1 MFSVELGQRT
11 WETGVALEFLGA
23 CLPGWSLFSC
33 VSTADVGGDR
43 SSSVSQAVVASGT
56 NSPSNLL

>member
-1 MFSVELGQRT
+1 MAIG
-11 WETGVALEFLGA
+11 FLGA
-23 CLPGWSLFSC
+23 CLPGRSLFSC

-43 SSSVSQAVVASGT
+43 SSVSQAVVASGT

>member
-1 MFSVELGQRT
+1 MAIG
-11 WETGVALEFLGA
+11 FLGA